1 MKVKKNYNVDE
12 AIDFLFDGNQ
22 SHLSGL
28 SSDKEENNDTEDAV
42 QNNFSDDERTDTAES
57 DDDTSLASLAEASNQ
72 ISSNDQGHAN
82 YEPAQRVYRWRKREI
97 RYHSFLKKLSE
108 PPLEDMTPLQYFS
121 KFISTAFL
129 DIDIVFKLFINP
141 SIQTVQK

>member
-28 SSDKEENNDTEDAV
+28 SSDKEENNDIEDAV

-57 DDDTSLASLAEASNQ
+57 DDDTPLASLAEASNQ
-72 ISSNDQGHAN
+72 ISSNDQGHEIMSQLN
-82 YEPAQRVYRWRKREI
+82 VYIVGEKEI

-108 PPLEDMTPLQYFS
+108 PPLEDMTPLQHFS

-129 DIDIVFKLFINP
+129 NTDIVFKLFINP

>member
-12 AIDFLFDGNQ
+12 TIDFLFDGNQ

-28 SSDKEENNDTEDAV
+28 SSDKEENNDIEDAV

-97 RYHSFLKKLSE
+97 RYH
-108 PPLEDMTPLQYFS
+108 
-121 KFISTAFL
+121 
-129 DIDIVFKLFINP
+129 
-141 SIQTVQK
+141 